1 MNSDEIN
8 PGPSAAGNASPKPDS
23 ASNLK
28 GRRGRGPARPSG
40 LGPVS
45 PVIAKAT
52 TFGIVTDLA
61 GARESLSG
69 QHARG
74 YVGGVE
80 SEERRE
86 PVQERVEEFRDET
99 VREDRRERRE
109 TAPPPPAVEAF
120 RDEEVREPRRERS
133 EERRA
138 QRPAPPVEG
147 FRDEA
152 VWPPRPERPQP
163 AGAPRPPPVE
173 GYRDEPVRDR
183 RERDQPARERR
194 EQPPERGPF
203 RRRGESNEPDG
214 GQRNEY
220 INLMPDPANDA
231 APRRLRTETANPP
244 PRVED
249 YAPSRSARVPDKV
262 VPLDRRQRAQDGSAG
277 GKERPKAHAT
287 IDISR
292 RSEGATRPAG
302 SGGGLL
308 SMIKR
313 VLGFGERPAKA
324 EPKVETPRPASND
337 EARHGSGGE
346 REAGRDGQGDGER
359 HRRRRRGGR
368 GRGGRSH
375 GSDGQSHSGQP

>member
-1 MNSDEIN
+1 MNSDETN
-8 PGPSAAGNASPKPDS
+8 PGPSSANNASPKPDS

-28 GRRGRGPARPSG
+28 GRRGRGPIRPSG
-40 LGPVS
+40 LGPVNPAS
-45 PVIAKAT
+45 AKT

-74 YVGGVE
+74 YVGGN
-80 SEERRE
+80 EERRE
-86 PVQERVEEFRDET
+86 PVEERVEEFRDET

-109 TAPPPPAVEAF
+109 ASPPPPAVEAF
-120 RDEEVREPRRERS
+120 RDEEVREPRRGRG
-133 EERRA
+133 EERRT
-138 QRPAPPVEG
+138 PPPTPPVEG

-152 VWPPRPERPQP
+152 VRPPRPERPPP
-163 AGAPRPPPVE
+163 AGAPRAQPVE
-173 GYRDEPVRDR
+173 GYRDEPVRER
-183 RERDQPARERR
+183 RERDQPARERAPDR
-194 EQPPERGPF
+194 EQF
-203 RRRGESNEPDG
+203 RRRGDQSESDG
-214 GQRNEY
+214 GHRNEY
-220 INLMPDPANDA
+220 INLMPDPANDPS
-231 APRRLRTETANPP
+231 PRRLRTETANPP

-262 VPLDRRQRAQDGSAG
+262 VPLDRSQRSRDGSTG

-292 RSEGATRPAG
+292 RSESGSRSAS

-313 VLGFGERPAKA
+313 VLGFGESPAKA
-324 EPKVETPRPASND
+324 ESKVETPRPASGD
-337 EARHGSGGE
+337 GIQPHSGGE
-346 REAGRDGQGDGER
+346 PDAGRDGQRDGER

-368 GRGGRSH
+368 GRGGRNH
-375 GSDGQSHSGQP
+375 GSDGPPHSGQS